1 MTTDTLHPLAAEYL
15 KRLQRAARRLPPDRR
30 AELVAEIESHLA
42 EGLDPRA
49 TEPEARNVLERLGA
63 PEAIVAAE
71 QPASTEPAGG
81 RGTKELAAVLLL
93 VFGGFIAGIGWLVG
107 VVLLWS
113 SNAWTTREKW
123 VGTLLVP
130 GGLALP
136 FFILSMPRLSS
147 GSCVSTGNG
156 HQHCTTDGGGDIIW
170 LVIAA
175 ILVLASIASAMY
187 LSNRAR
193 RAP

>member
-1 MTTDTLHPLAAEYL
+1 MTTDTLHPLATEYV

-30 AELVAEIESHLA
+30 VDLIAEIESHLA
-42 EGLDPRA
+42 EALDPRA
-49 TEPEARNVLERLGA
+49 TEPEARNVLDRLGT

-81 RGTKELAAVLLL
+81 RGTKEMGAVLLL
-93 VFGGFIAGIGWLVG
+93 LFGGFIAGIGWLAG

-113 SNAWTTREKW
+113 SRAWTTREKW
-123 VGTLLVP
+123 IGTLVIP
-130 GGLALP
+130 GGLATP
-136 FFILSMPRLSS
+136 FFLVGRSLTSE
-147 GSCVSTGNG
+147 SCVRTAREVE
-156 HQHCTTDGGGDIIW
+156 HCTTNGGGGIVW
-170 LVIAA
+170 LILLG
-175 ILVLASIASAMY
+175 ILVLAPIASAIY

>member
-42 EGLDPRA
+42 EALDPMA
-49 TEPEARNVLERLGA
+49 PEPEARNVLERLGA

-71 QPASTEPAGG
+71 QPGTAKPVTA
-81 RGTKELAAVLLL
+81 RGTKEMVAILLL
-93 VFGGFIAGIGWLVG
+93 LFGGFIAGVGWLVG
-107 VVLLWS
+107 VILLWGS
-113 SNAWTTREKW
+113 SAWITREKW
-123 VGTLLVP
+123 IGTLVVP

-136 FFILSMPRLSS
+136 FFILSMTSLSS
-147 GSCVSTGNG
+147 ESCVRTGNG
-156 HQHCTTDGGGDIIW
+156 HQHCTTDGGGHITWI
-170 LVIAA
+170 VISA
-175 ILVLASIASAMY
+175 ILVLAPIASAMY
-187 LSNRAR
+187 LANRAR

>member
-15 KRLQRAARRLPPDRR
+15 KRLQRVARRLPPGRR

-42 EGLDPRA
+42 EALAPGA
-49 TEPEARNVLERLGA
+49 GEPEARNVLERLGA

-71 QPASTEPAGG
+71 QPGTAKPVTA
-81 RGTKELAAVLLL
+81 RGTKEMAAVLLL

-107 VVLLWS
+107 VILLWS
-113 SNAWTTREKW
+113 STAWITREKW
-123 VGTLLVP
+123 IGTLVVP

-136 FFILSMPRLSS
+136 FFILSMPRLSND
-147 GSCVSTGNG
+147 SCVRTGNG

-170 LVIAA
+170 IVIVA